1 MLRRVFSEYRRR
13 KRAEDFPVL
22 DPAIQNLLHF
32 RTARVGDDAAIAQ
45 GARPPFGAALKPAEN
60 FSIRDDRGGAARQLL
75 FSQFADRITAVRQV
89 IRSNRAANLLASIAG
104 PPVGMIHHERARLAK
119 LLMPHVVRGPYRE
132 ARPPPPPI
140 NVNLFDGCSVKNLPL
155 SHAC

>member
-1 MLRRVFSEYRRR
+1 MLRRVFREYRRR
-13 KRAEDFPVL
+13 KRGEDFPVL

-75 FSQFADRITAVRQV
+75 FSQFGDRIAALPQAIRLDRASNLIARITRSPVSALPRQ
-89 IRSNRAANLLASIAG
+89 
-104 PPVGMIHHERARLAK
+104 RARLAEF
-119 LLMPHVVRGPYRE
+119 LVPDVVY
-132 ARPPPPPI
+132 
-140 NVNLFDGCSVKNLPL
+140 
-155 SHAC
+155 